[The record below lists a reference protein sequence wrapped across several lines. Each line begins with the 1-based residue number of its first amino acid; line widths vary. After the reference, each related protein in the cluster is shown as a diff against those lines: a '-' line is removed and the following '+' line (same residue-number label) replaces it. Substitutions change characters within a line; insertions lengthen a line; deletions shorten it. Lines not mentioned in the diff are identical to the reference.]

1 MANNIAT
8 PRQAEA
14 AGPQVRGTVRT
25 VRFIKKKE
33 TPGCK
38 VFQEVEVEG
47 QPVTIGT
54 LYVKNWFAGS
64 AESVTVTITK
74 E

>member
-1 MANNIAT
+1 MANITAQI
-8 PRQAEA
+8 PPQALSS
-14 AGPQVRGTVRT
+14 RT
-25 VRFIKKKE
+25 VRFTKKKE

-38 VFQEVEVEG
+38 VFQEQEIEG
-47 QPVTIGT
+47 QPIVIGT

-64 AESVTVTITK
+64 ATSVTVTISK

>member
-1 MANNIAT
+1 M
-8 PRQAEA
+8 PAE
-14 AGPQVRGTVRT
+14 TKT
-25 VRFIKKKE
+25 VRFTKKKE

-47 QPVTIGT
+47 EYVVIGT

-64 AESVTVTITK
+64 ATSVTVTISK

>member
-1 MANNIAT
+1 MAASG
-8 PRQAEA
+8 QAEA
-14 AGPQVRGTVRT
+14 PRLRT
-25 VRFIKKKE
+25 VRFVKKKE

-47 QPVTIGT
+47 QPIVIGT
-54 LYVKNWFAGS
+54 LYVKNWFAGAVTS
-64 AESVTVTITK
+64 LTVTITK

>member
-1 MANNIAT
+1 MAAAT
-8 PRQAEA
+8 KAAE
-14 AGPQVRGTVRT
+14 TKT
-25 VRFIKKKE
+25 VRFTKKKE

-38 VFQEVEVEG
+38 VFHEVEVEG

-54 LYVKNWFAGS
+54 LYVKNWWAGS
-64 AESVTVTITK
+64 ATSVTVTISK